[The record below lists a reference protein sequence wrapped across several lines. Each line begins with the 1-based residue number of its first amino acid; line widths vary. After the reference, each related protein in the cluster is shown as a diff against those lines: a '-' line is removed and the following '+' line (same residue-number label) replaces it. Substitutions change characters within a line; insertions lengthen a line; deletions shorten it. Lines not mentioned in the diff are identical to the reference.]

1 MFKNHDILDN
11 FNIMGSDNM
20 TPIIEKE
27 NQYNNPYATTL
38 WKNKE
43 ENKMTVNK
51 FQTDSKENIKKTLS
65 IKRKIQIEPLLLSNI
80 IKKEQINFN
89 NKRKS
94 TRSFI
99 LDLEE
104 SETHDLNSIS
114 SHSDSLQN
122 FDNLLNK
129 KRKYATRLITT
140 RFCLQ
145 YH

>member
-65 IKRKIQIEPLLLSNI
+65 IKEKF
-80 IKKEQINFN
+80 K
-89 NKRKS
+89 
-94 TRSFI
+94 
-99 LDLEE
+99 
-104 SETHDLNSIS
+104 
-114 SHSDSLQN
+114 
-122 FDNLLNK
+122 
-129 KRKYATRLITT
+129 
-140 RFCLQ
+140 
-145 YH
+145 